1 MITIGTKVEC
11 RGVFAREWS
20 LVGYVEE
27 IWPDGMCGV
36 RLTNGNYK
44 LVSKERVRPAS

>member
-1 MITIGTKVEC
+1 MIKIGSKVEC

-20 LVGYVEE
+20 LVGHVEE

-36 RLTNGNYK
+36 RFSNGNFGLYP
-44 LVSKERVRPAS
+44 KERVRPAS